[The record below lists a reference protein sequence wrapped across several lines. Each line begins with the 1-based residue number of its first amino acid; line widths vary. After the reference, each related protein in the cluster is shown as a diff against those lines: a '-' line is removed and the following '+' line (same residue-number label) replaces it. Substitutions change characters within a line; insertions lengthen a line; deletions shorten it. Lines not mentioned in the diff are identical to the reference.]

1 MLVAVL
7 HLYVS
12 KEKEK
17 RCRKLV
23 SAITIQWFFA
33 LILKLNFT
41 EAMNSELLPIG
52 IAWKQDKKTR
62 WTIVQTFKIS
72 RRLSNIIIQHK
83 NLNMHGKHLTNI
95 TTSVQTEIAKIFMRH
110 QLLFNTTNTCLSSSF
125 SCTTRII
132 SLINH
137 NHFFNS

>member
-17 RCRKLV
+17 RWRKLV

-33 LILKLNFT
+33 LILRLNLT

-62 WTIVQTFKIS
+62 WTIVQ
-72 RRLSNIIIQHK
+72 
-83 NLNMHGKHLTNI
+83 
-95 TTSVQTEIAKIFMRH
+95 EI
-110 QLLFNTTNTCLSSSF
+110 
-125 SCTTRII
+125 
-132 SLINH
+132 
-137 NHFFNS
+137 